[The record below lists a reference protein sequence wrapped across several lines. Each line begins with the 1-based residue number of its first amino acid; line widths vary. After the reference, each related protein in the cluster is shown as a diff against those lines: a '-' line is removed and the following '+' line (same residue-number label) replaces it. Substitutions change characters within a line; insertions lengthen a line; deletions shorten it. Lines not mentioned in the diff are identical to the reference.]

1 MGETSEAQMMSDS
14 WMQNCIMEL
23 EGVMQSTMQQQN
35 ALVAELAQLRSQQS
49 SNLQEGNIL
58 QKMIK
63 ACKVESY

>member
-1 MGETSEAQMMSDS
+1 
-14 WMQNCIMEL
+14 MQNRIMEL

-58 QKMIK
+58 
-63 ACKVESY
+63 